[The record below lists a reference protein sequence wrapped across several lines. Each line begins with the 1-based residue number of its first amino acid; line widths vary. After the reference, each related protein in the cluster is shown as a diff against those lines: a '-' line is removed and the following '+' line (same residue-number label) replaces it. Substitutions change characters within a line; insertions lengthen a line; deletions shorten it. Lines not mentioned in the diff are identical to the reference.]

1 MSMSSYSVAQLAS
14 MERDRIRENIIKS
27 SSIINNA
34 DRTPSIKH
42 GLDYSTDSSDYGETG
57 AIIDSVN
64 AKDDSFINSEGIVSQ
79 RLDLSVLLNDIN
91 TDAFK
96 NKIDELMNF
105 IKSIQNN
112 YNNINNVNRLIN
124 WVNGIIDNE
133 SIDIEDKI
141 KQIQRRV
148 DGFVSTNKKNEKISN
163 VDERK
168 IYFELC
174 KRLGI
179 EEKNISREKLNSEND
194 RLFEQLYQIEER
206 NYIRNSINEIMIEI
220 GLGIDSACM
229 LNESDGYL
237 YNMPSINTC
246 KLFVSADGSGL
257 MLDAVAIKNE
267 STTSKAEIE
276 SDAGNVC
283 KLKDIIV
290 KKALEKG
297 IILKTEVEIEPDY
310 NEMSKENDVNK
321 NSISDAN
328 NRRKKSKNEKGMTI

>member
-1 MSMSSYSVAQLAS
+1 MSMSSYSVAQLAA
-14 MERDRIRENIIKS
+14 MERERIRENIIKS
-27 SSIINNA
+27 ISIIKNA

-42 GLDYSTDSSDYGETG
+42 GLNYSTDSSDYGETG
-57 AIIDSVN
+57 AIIDSIYV
-64 AKDDSFINSEGIVSQ
+64 KDDSFINSDGIVSQ
-79 RLDLSVLLNDIN
+79 RLDLSALLNDTN

-96 NKIDELMNF
+96 NKIEELMNS

-112 YNNINNVNRLIN
+112 YNNINSVNRLIN

-148 DGFVSTNKKNEKISN
+148 DGFVSTNEKNEKISSI
-163 VDERK
+163 DEENT
-168 IYFELC
+168 YFELC

-179 EEKNISREKLNSEND
+179 EAKRIPHEKLNSEND
-194 RLFEQLYQIEER
+194 RLFEKIYQIEER
-206 NYIRNSINEIMIEI
+206 NYIRNSINEIMLEI
-220 GLGIDSACM
+220 GLEIDGECV
-229 LNESDGYL
+229 LNESEGYL
-237 YNMPSINTC
+237 YDMPSINTC

-257 MLDAVAIKNE
+257 MLDAVAIKDE

-283 KLKDIIV
+283 KLKDVIV
-290 KKALEKG
+290 KKALDKG
-297 IILKTEVEIEPDY
+297 IILKTEVEIKPDY
-310 NEMSKENDVNK
+310 NEMSKGNDVNK
-321 NSISDAN
+321 NLISDAY